1 LDLTKLGPGL
11 STAASEDRNHR
22 FGKDF
27 AATNV
32 SRAMT
37 CQSCHNP
44 ERLGSLNWPMDPL
57 ILSSFVEGGQMPFGM
72 TLKRVERR
80 QLYNSLIEEY
90 FATDNANP
98 GILKSWLLGQRR

>member
-1 LDLTKLGPGL
+1 LDQTKLGPGL
-11 STAASEDRNHR
+11 SMAAVEERNHL

-27 AATNV
+27 AATNI
-32 SRAMT
+32 SQAMT

-44 ERLGSLNWPMDPL
+44 LRLGSLNWPMDPL
-57 ILSSFVEGGQMPFGM
+57 ILSSYVEGGQMPFGIR
-72 TLKRVERR
+72 LKDVERR
-80 QLYNSLIEEY
+80 RLYENLIEEY